1 LAGSLGSEYEVRPV
15 WRQKDPVAERDAAA
29 FWNKLGILPPGTRVE
44 DRLKELCLVGY
55 DSGELIGVMT
65 AEIRHIKT
73 LNCKMAM
80 VRTAV
85 LPDARGHHIGA
96 ALAIQSSPVLEKW
109 SRENPAEEVMG
120 AGAVL
125 QIRIDPARHPERKT
139 SPMGPFGSIF
149 AGYTAEGHQFWI
161 KWFDHATVP
170 PPPEPEPTKAFRVTA
185 RQL

>member
-1 LAGSLGSEYEVRPV
+1 LAGKLGAEYDVRPV
-15 WRQKDPVAERDAAA
+15 WRQSDSIAERDAAA
-29 FWNKLGILPPGTRVE
+29 FWNALGILPPGTRIE

-55 DSGELIGVMT
+55 DGDELIGVMT

-125 QIRIDPARHPERKT
+125 QVSLNPDRNRKV

-149 AGYTAEGHQFWI
+149 AGYTAEGFQFWI
-161 KWFDHATVP
+161 KWFDHAVVP
-170 PPPEPEPTKAFRVTA
+170 PKPEPEPTKAFRVTA